1 MIENSKRSFHQIIH
15 SIYFVY
21 ESCKS
26 YKMRE
31 INIIFLKGYC
41 DFIKSKAN
49 LYIIKDYD
57 ISKSIFSQVFFD
69 I

>member
-1 MIENSKRSFHQIIH
+1 MIENSKRFFYQIIY

-21 ESCKS
+21 ELCKL

-41 DFIKSKAN
+41 DFIKLKVN

-57 ISKSIFSQVFFD
+57 ISKSIFF
-69 I
+69 